1 MLDTSALKIV
11 QKSQTLFNSL
21 VKNLE
26 GQQVQKQ
33 FLVKRGKNLKN
44 VLYFCLYRKLD
55 LILW

>member
-33 FLVKRGKNLKN
+33 FLVKRGKNFEKC
-44 VLYFCLYRKLD
+44 F
-55 LILW
+55 ILLFIQKT